1 MINVINDGLIISR
14 SNSIYFMYATAS
26 VVFIGLRQNPNVI
39 RKTVCQY

>member
-14 SNSIYFMYATAS
+14 SNLTYFMHATAS
-26 VVFIGLRQNPNVI
+26 LVFIALRQNRNI